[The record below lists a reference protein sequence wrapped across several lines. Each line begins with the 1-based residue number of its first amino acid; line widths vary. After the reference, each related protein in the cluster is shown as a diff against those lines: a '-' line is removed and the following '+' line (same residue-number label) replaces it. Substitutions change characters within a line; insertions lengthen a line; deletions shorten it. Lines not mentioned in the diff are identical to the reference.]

1 MRFARVPPMKW
12 QKSGAKPPYLL
23 LLNSHHCTTT
33 THNNVV
39 HLLAES
45 ISCHIQPRGHHFH
58 VCSLSRSSSLLLC
71 RLILALCR
79 SLSRFASVKPSLGNI
94 MSTTL
99 SFVNIGRLRFL
110 KIKASRFGFRF
121 AKNTLTLKMWFSC
134 YSRRHSRQKNA
145 GCPNYVR
152 VISRQEKIAFLID
165 PLWGLLRDDPPPP
178 PESARTAFVWSFAR
192 TLTS

>member
-1 MRFARVPPMKW
+1 MKW

-71 RLILALCR
+71 RLILALSR
-79 SLSRFASVKPSLGNI
+79 SLSRSVSVKPCLENV
-94 MSTTL
+94 MPTTL
-99 SFVNIGRLRFL
+99 SFVDIIRLDFL
-110 KIKASRFGFRF
+110 KIKSSRFGIRF
-121 AKNTLTLKMWFSC
+121 AKNTLFLKMQFSLF
-134 YSRRHSRQKNA
+134 SRHSRQKLRKLRA
-145 GCPNYVR
+145 VQKFLR
-152 VISRQEKIAFLID
+152 VISRQERMAFNRS
-165 PLWGLLRDDPPPP
+165 PVR
-178 PESARTAFVWSFAR
+178 
-192 TLTS
+192 LTSRRPSSSPRVCTDGVRSLARSLGR